1 MLSGKDSS
9 AIQTID
15 ADDENFNIDELEANL
30 ETELESQL
38 ADLAFLEEEKAK
50 IGNPDSLGKIIMN
63 EVWTQFGNQIGLDM
77 TNETLIQ
84 AYEREHPEAYSKE
97 IGDAIM
103 QDEKYVL

>member
-1 MLSGKDSS
+1 
-9 AIQTID
+9 
-15 ADDENFNIDELEANL
+15 
-30 ETELESQL
+30 
-38 ADLAFLEEEKAK
+38 
-50 IGNPDSLGKIIMN
+50 MN

-103 QDEKYVL
+103 QDEKYVLYMCYNRDKRCFQRRSVVIATWTSKREKRP

>member
-1 MLSGKDSS
+1 MLSGNNSS

-30 ETELESQL
+30 EAELESQL

-50 IGNPDSLGKIIMN
+50 IGNPDSLGKIIMD